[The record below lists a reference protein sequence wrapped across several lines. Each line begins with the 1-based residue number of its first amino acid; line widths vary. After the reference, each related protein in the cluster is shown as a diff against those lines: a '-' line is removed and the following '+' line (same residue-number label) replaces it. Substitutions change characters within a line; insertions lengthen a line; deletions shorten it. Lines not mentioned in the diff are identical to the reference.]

1 MLFPSGAIAQMI
13 RQARNSTAAGCSGV
27 NMEMLKELAKN
38 PMMMTKMQNTFEKL
52 VNDAASLKLTP

>member
-1 MLFPSGAIAQMI
+1 MI